1 MDKELTSVFERIDRI
16 LNPHRRWQEQI
27 DQILEPQRRLQE
39 QMEKYLEPQ
48 RRLQEQMEN
57 ALEPQRRLQEQMEKI
72 LEPQRRL
79 QEQMN
84 KYLEPQRRIQEQMER
99 YLEPQRRLQEQMEKY
114 LEPYRGVQ
122 EQLNKI
128 LEPQRLLHDQINK
141 YLNPLGDY
149 LSSPLM
155 ERIAVGND
163 GAISILD
170 EIVDIQ
176 ELKDS
181 VESITKDCSSTEEFL
196 EQLFKILEKLSNG
209 ARTLVICLIWP
220 YCFAIIAN
228 LTTPI
233 YEEWLKEYADYNQRE
248 AKKEIIREARD
259 LCRTEELFEYRFVYA
274 STLNIRELGSTKSN
288 VIGVLHLG
296 KAVKIIN
303 KAKSWS
309 FVEYQDSLTGEV
321 KTGWVFSRYLRKF
334 EK

>member
-1 MDKELTSVFERIDRI
+1 MDKELTSVFECVDRI

-27 DQILEPQRRLQE
+27 DRILEPQRRLQK

-48 RRLQEQMEN
+48 RRLQEQMKKV
-57 ALEPQRRLQEQMEKI
+57 LEPQLRLQEQMEKV

-122 EQLNKI
+122 EQLKKI
-128 LEPQRLLHDQINK
+128 REPQRLLHEQINK

-155 ERIAVGND
+155 ERIAVGSD
-163 GAISILD
+163 GVVSVSD
-170 EIVDIQ
+170 EIVEIQ
-176 ELKDS
+176 EIKDS
-181 VESITKDCSSTEEFL
+181 VEKITKGYSSTEEFL
-196 EQLFKILEKLSNG
+196 EQLFKILEKLSDG
-209 ARTLVICLIWP
+209 ARTLVIYLILP
-220 YCFAIIAN
+220 YFLAIIAN

-233 YEEWLKEYADYNQRE
+233 YEEWWKEYADYDQRE

-259 LCRTEELFEYRFVYA
+259 LYSTEELFEYRFVYA
-274 STLNIRELGSTKSN
+274 STLNVRELGTTKSN
-288 VIGVLHLG
+288 IVGVLHLG
-296 KAVKIIN
+296 KAVKVIN
-303 KAKSWS
+303 KAKNWS

-321 KTGWVFSRYLRKF
+321 KAGWVFSRYLHKF